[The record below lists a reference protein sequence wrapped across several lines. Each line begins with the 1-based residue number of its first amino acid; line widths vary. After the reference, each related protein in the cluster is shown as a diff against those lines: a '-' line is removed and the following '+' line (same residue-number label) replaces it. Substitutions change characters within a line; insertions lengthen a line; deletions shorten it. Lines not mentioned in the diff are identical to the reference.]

1 MREVICQD
9 TTPGAGQLDDGFLY
23 ATLSFSCLA
32 DRVPILDFLR
42 ELLGQIPGDER
53 ARCQELLTELLAGS
67 LYPHPN
73 RSFHDYEPARYPVP
87 RRLAVY
93 SANLVLILVLLTGT
107 ITASQLF
114 GADDAA
120 KRMQE
125 YGYLW
130 RGMFT
135 STEWRG
141 IIDAIRA
148 RVNRHNGP
156 VDIELTAEDGS
167 RVSPADS
174 IVVSSS
180 LPEHQ
185 ATEYDVLL
193 TPGDPISFDASIY
206 PASLAGRA
214 FRYTAFIPNWHASV
228 LLLQAVPVIR
238 ATGDEVRRES
248 EGIRTLP
255 GYQLAQLD
263 FTKDAAPE
271 ERAALYQHSLDTMAS
286 FPDIVRQ
293 LLLRLREDAGRFDPA
308 TLISLLR
315 IASRTEP
322 DELYIMLINEL
333 WWRLDDDREKAETI
347 SLMAQLASTWPHITR
362 MGLDRHLLAAVKT
375 ASGQE

>member
-1 MREVICQD
+1 VYRFAFSGTRSRSFPEESYWIPVRERWG
-9 TTPGAGQLDDGFLY
+9 T
-23 ATLSFSCLA
+23 S

-114 GADDAA
+114 GAEDAA

-135 STEWRG
+135 PTEWRG

-156 VDIELTAEDGS
+156 VDIELTAEDS
-167 RVSPADS
+167 SPISPADS
-174 IVVSSS
+174 IVVSPS

-193 TPGDPISFDASIY
+193 TPGDPISFDTSIY

-214 FRYTAFIPNWHASV
+214 FRYAAFIPNWHAGV
-228 LLLQAVPVIR
+228 LLLQAVPAIR

-248 EGIRTLP
+248 EGTRSLP
-255 GYQLAQLD
+255 GYLLAQLD

-286 FPDIVRQ
+286 FPDVVRQ

-333 WWRLDDDREKAETI
+333 WRRLDDNHEKAETI
-347 SLMAQLASTWPHITR
+347 SMMAQLCSTWPHITR
-362 MGLDRHLLAAVKT
+362 MSLDRHLLAAVKT

>member
-1 MREVICQD
+1 M
-9 TTPGAGQLDDGFLY
+9 A
-23 ATLSFSCLA
+23 
-32 DRVPILDFLR
+32 
-42 ELLGQIPGDER
+42 
-53 ARCQELLTELLAGS
+53 
-67 LYPHPN
+67 
-73 RSFHDYEPARYPVP
+73 
-87 RRLAVY
+87 
-93 SANLVLILVLLTGT
+93 
-107 ITASQLF
+107 
-114 GADDAA
+114 
-120 KRMQE
+120 
-125 YGYLW
+125 
-130 RGMFT
+130 
-135 STEWRG
+135 G

-293 LLLRLREDAGRFDPA
+293 PLLRLREEAGRFDPA

-333 WWRLDDDREKAETI
+333 W
-347 SLMAQLASTWPHITR
+347 
-362 MGLDRHLLAAVKT
+362 
-375 ASGQE
+375 